1 MATPKLIE
9 KVTFNPNIKNYIMMT
24 GVIILLFTFIGIPL
38 ILLWVLGVGQN
49 ISKRY
54 YESLECN
61 LTEKHLEFKKGIMW
75 RIEKTIPL
83 ENIQDL
89 AFIETPLLK
98 YFNMRLL
105 KIETAG
111 SSNPQGADM
120 RLMGIENAK
129 EFKEKVLRQREILV
143 DSKNNNNTVPGS
155 QMNKEDEMI
164 SLLKEVR
171 DSLNI
176 IANK

>member
-1 MATPKLIE
+1 MAAPNLIE
-9 KVTFNPNIKNYIMMT
+9 KAEFNSNIKGYIMAT
-24 GVIILLFTFIGIPL
+24 GVIILLFSFIGIPL
-38 ILLWVLGVGQN
+38 IILWVLGVGQK
-49 ISKRY
+49 ISQRY
-54 YESLECN
+54 YDSLECN
-61 LTEKHLEFKKGIMW
+61 LTEKHLEFKKGAMW
-75 RIEKTIPL
+75 KIEKTIPL

-129 EFKEKVLRQREILV
+129 DFKEKVLRQREILV
-143 DSKNNNNTVPGS
+143 TGKNENNQVSSSN
-155 QMNKEDEMI
+155 MNREDEMI

-171 DSLNI
+171 DALNI

>member
-1 MATPKLIE
+1 MAAPKLIE
-9 KVTFNPNIKNYIMMT
+9 KAAFNPNIKNYIMTT
-24 GVIILLFTFIGIPL
+24 GVLVLLLTFVGIPL
-38 ILLWVLGVGQN
+38 IIVWLFGFGQYM
-49 ISKRY
+49 SKRY

-143 DSKNNNNTVPGS
+143 DSKNNSNIVPGS

>member
-1 MATPKLIE
+1 MAAPKLIE
-9 KVTFNPNIKNYIMMT
+9 KAEFNSNIRGYIMIT
-24 GVIILLFTFIGIPL
+24 GVLILLFSFIGIPL
-38 ILLWVLGVGQN
+38 IIFWVLGLGQK
-49 ISKRY
+49 ISQRY
-54 YESLECN
+54 YDSLECN
-61 LTEKHLEFKKGIMW
+61 LTEKHLEFKKGAMW

-89 AFIETPLLK
+89 AFVETPLLK

-111 SSNPQGADM
+111 SSNAQGADM

-143 DSKNNNNTVPGS
+143 AGKESSNMVSGTRMDR
-155 QMNKEDEMI
+155 EDEMI

-171 DSLNI
+171 DALNI

>member
-1 MATPKLIE
+1 
-9 KVTFNPNIKNYIMMT
+9 MT
-24 GVIILLFTFIGIPL
+24 GVLILLVTFVGIPL
-38 ILLWVLGVGQN
+38 ILLWVLGLGQN

-61 LTEKHLEFKKGIMW
+61 LTEKHLEFKKGVLW

-89 AFIETPLLK
+89 AFVETPLLK

-111 SSNPQGADM
+111 SSNAQGADM
-120 RLMGIENAK
+120 RLMGIEGAK
-129 EFKEKVLRQREILV
+129 EFKEKVLRQREILA
-143 DSKNNNNTVPGS
+143 DTKNANNTISNS

-164 SLLKEVR
+164 SLLKEMR
-171 DSLNI
+171 DSLNTLC
-176 IANK
+176 KK